1 MGDDALY
8 VRWNGGGGIGDP
20 LERPPEKVLIDV
32 TTGHISKAA
41 ASEIYGVVESAGTI
55 DKDATD
61 AKRDELRRA
70 RLVAGPP
77 Q

>member
-1 MGDDALY
+1 LT
-8 VRWNGGGGIGDP
+8 
-20 LERPPEKVLIDV
+20 DV

-55 DKDATD
+55 DKGGTD
-61 AKRDELRRA
+61 AKREELRRA
-70 RLVAGPP
+70 RLVAGPR